1 VKTKI
6 ATISIFLVGLLSFT
20 ACNFPGSPVG
30 GGMGIADATP
40 TSVPTTAP
48 VATSELPSPT
58 SAPVVPSELP
68 SPTSTTETLDPTQ
81 EPTPDSSER
90 IAISIDNVK
99 QLSLQTT
106 LQHELNTFIVTL
118 DLSNDGRYLVASQR
132 WDPENAVSVW
142 DLQGEILERS
152 LSFHSKD
159 VVDITFSPDGN
170 LIAAGSQDGMV
181 ALWEVGSWELVES
194 FLAYP
199 EGVASLAFSPDGS
212 LLAIGG
218 YHNQLGVWRLAD
230 GERLHHYDGNHQFYP
245 RKVAFTS
252 DGNEYYADT
261 DYADITSWS
270 TATGELLRSFRGEA
284 CIGGFDLSSDETM
297 LAYSS
302 SCSAAQEPHDPLVT
316 IAVRDV
322 ASGEALVYGALK
334 ETSTRI
340 FFTNDDALI
349 LSNSSATIR
358 FWNASDGTL
367 YHQLPKIGY
376 FVEFLLSDDGSLL
389 IVGDADGDVLIYSVE
404 P

>member
-1 VKTKI
+1 MKTKLSTI
-6 ATISIFLVGLLSFT
+6 AIFFFSLHSLT
-20 ACNFPGSPVG
+20 ACNFPSIPNG
-30 GGMGIADATP
+30 GEMDVADATP
-40 TSVPTTAP
+40 TSHPTTAP
-48 VATSELPSPT
+48 VMPSELPSPT
-58 SAPVVPSELP
+58 SASAVPSELP
-68 SPTSTTETLDPTQ
+68 SPIITTEALDPTH
-81 EPTPDSSER
+81 EPTPDSIER

-99 QLSLQTT
+99 QLSLQTM

-132 WDPENAVSVW
+132 WDPENALSVW
-142 DLQGEILERS
+142 DLQGELLIQS

-159 VVDITFSPDGN
+159 VTDITFSPDGN

-194 FLAYP
+194 FMAYP
-199 EGVASLAFSPDGS
+199 EGVASLAFSPDGD
-212 LLAIGG
+212 LLAVGG
-218 YHNQLGVWRLAD
+218 YQNQHGIWRLTD
-230 GERLHHYDGNHQFYP
+230 GERLHHYDGPHQFYP
-245 RKVAFTS
+245 NKVTFTS
-252 DGNEYYADT
+252 GGSEYYADT
-261 DYADITSWS
+261 GYADITAWS

-284 CIGGFDLSSDETM
+284 CIGGYDLSSDETM

-322 ASGEALVYGALK
+322 ASGEAQVYGALK
-334 ETSTRI
+334 ETSTI
-340 FFTNDDALI
+340 VFFTNDDTLI
-349 LSNSSATIR
+349 LTNSGATIR

-376 FVEFLLSDDGSLL
+376 FLEFLLSDDGSLL
-389 IVGDADGDVLIYSVE
+389 IVGAADGDVLIYSVG